1 MKWKTFLFQIIK
13 MSFYSRIKPT
23 QNTNNICRIFFKIAE
38 NMLYNSTL
46 HLIVFWITLKR
57 MNHLVWQA
65 DYKPFAFQF
74 FFPSEILIITSLY
87 QICFLPRETQDSQVK
102 TFDDKMERHNLFFS
116 KKHWSIKIIK
126 QTVNVNSNLIKPQ
139 KLKVYPFHQPRSY
152 KWWWIENK
160 HFFEKLI
167 LYFTKMKRALVLR
180 ELNCQKE

>member
-57 MNHLVWQA
+57 MNHLVWQT

-102 TFDDKMERHNLFFS
+102 TFDDKMERH
-116 KKHWSIKIIK
+116 
-126 QTVNVNSNLIKPQ
+126 KPQ
-139 KLKVYPFHQPRSY
+139 FILFKKTLIYQNNQTNRQCQFKSN
-152 KWWWIENK
+152 KTAKIES
-160 HFFEKLI
+160 LPVSS
-167 LYFTKMKRALVLR
+167 T
-180 ELNCQKE
+180 